1 MQTVN
6 KKDIPQELTVEIEK
20 VSNLGFGIAK
30 VDGYVIFVEGAC
42 PKDKVKI
49 RLGKKNKNYA
59 NAKVI
64 EVIEPSPYR
73 VEPFCPMQKVCGACQ
88 LQFVNYDYQLEI
100 KKQIVEDAIYS
111 ICGSEI

>member
-1 MQTVN
+1 MQTIN
-6 KKDIPQELTVEIEK
+6 KKDIPQELIVDIEK

-59 NAKVI
+59 NAKRNCRYGKI
-64 EVIEPSPYR
+64 FIR
-73 VEPFCPMQKVCGACQ
+73 LNRF
-88 LQFVNYDYQLEI
+88 I
-100 KKQIVEDAIYS
+100 
-111 ICGSEI
+111 